1 MAYSKTVWVDDS
13 TPAIDAAHLNNI
25 EDGIESIDIRVS
37 ATEADISTNASNIST
52 NANNILT
59 NATNHSDLVSDL
71 GGAIIIK
78 SGTFSGTWNPTLTG
92 TFGVTTPSDYNWV
105 VNVHQTSWVINNGA
119 PMVLDGYLDVDGN
132 TLRFTSSVD
141 GVAKNARYSL
151 VGYHVDYSSA
161 AVVNG

>member
-25 EDGIESIDIRVS
+25 EDGIEGLDIRMSS
-37 ATEADISTNASNIST
+37 AESDIATNASHIAT
-52 NANNILT
+52 NAANILT
-59 NATNHSDLVSDL
+59 NANNHSDLVTDL

-92 TFGVTTPSDYNWV
+92 TFGVSTPSDYNWV
-105 VNVHQTSWVINNGA
+105 INVHQTSWTAGNADPI
-119 PMVLDGYLDVDGN
+119 VLDGYLDVDGN
-132 TLRFTSSVD
+132 TVRFTSSVD
-141 GVAKNARYSL
+141 GVSKTARYSL